1 MVERAATAERRLARE
16 ALRRYPDEAGRFLES
31 ASPEDGAALL
41 ESLPAAAAVEVL
53 RRLSSET
60 ASRLIVTLSAESVPA
75 VLGALDPSIAV
86 SLLNRLDPEP
96 RERLLASLDSRT
108 AAELRELSS
117 YPPNSAGALMDSRV
131 LALSPEMTVG
141 QTLRQLRAFRDRRV
155 RRVYV
160 IDPSRRLSGSVRL
173 QDLAMARPSQRLD
186 ELLDPRVI
194 AVADTASREEVFE
207 VLTRSRLSSLP
218 VVDFD
223 GRIVGVIRDDVLLD
237 TAKVEASADVQTM
250 VGASRDERALS
261 PVSFAVRKR
270 LPWLEVN
277 LATAFLAASVVGLFE
292 DTIARYT
299 ALAVLLPVV
308 AGQSGNTGAQ
318 ALAVT
323 MRGLALREVRVN
335 QWLRVAGKEVR
346 VALINGIAVAVT
358 TAAAVFL
365 WSRSVGLTV
374 VILVSMII
382 SMVAAGLSGAGI
394 PMLLTAAKQDPAQ
407 SSSIILTTV
416 TDVVGFF
423 SFLGIATLLAGLL

>member
-1 MVERAATAERRLARE
+1 MVERAATAERRLASE

-41 ESLPAAAAVEVL
+41 ESLPAATAVEVL
-53 RRLSSET
+53 KRLSSET
-60 ASRLIVTLSAESVPA
+60 ASRLIVSLSAESVPA
-75 VLGALDPSIAV
+75 VLRALDPSIAV
-86 SLLNRLDPEP
+86 ALLNRLEPEP
-96 RERLLASLDSRT
+96 RERLLTSLDSRT
-108 AAELRELSS
+108 ATELRELSS
-117 YPPNSAGALMDSRV
+117 YPPNCAGGLMDSRV
-131 LALSPEMTVG
+131 LALRPETTVE
-141 QTLRQLRAFRDRRV
+141 QTLTKLRAFRDRRV

-194 AVADTASREEVFE
+194 AVADTASREEVLE
-207 VLTRSRLSSLP
+207 VLSRSRLSSLP

-237 TAKVEASADVQTM
+237 TAKEEASADVQTM

-261 PVSFAVRKR
+261 PVIFAVRKR
-270 LPWLEVN
+270 LPWLEIN
-277 LATAFLAASVVGLFE
+277 LLTAFLAASVVGLFE

-323 MRGLALREVRVN
+323 MRGLALREVR
-335 QWLRVAGKEVR
+335 
-346 VALINGIAVAVT
+346 
-358 TAAAVFL
+358 
-365 WSRSVGLTV
+365 
-374 VILVSMII
+374 
-382 SMVAAGLSGAGI
+382 LSSGF
-394 PMLLTAAKQDPAQ
+394 MLPARR
-407 SSSIILTTV
+407 
-416 TDVVGFF
+416 
-423 SFLGIATLLAGLL
+423 